1 MILVVGATSSMG
13 RIVVPQLLENGEKV
27 RAMTR
32 TPEKAE
38 DLKNL
43 GAEVIKGDLREAETI
58 ASACRGA
65 EKVIAMSH
73 SFAGKGNSSPQIV
86 DDKGN
91 RDLID
96 AAKAEGVKYFIF
108 TSVLGTRPDHPVDF
122 IRIKYKIEQYLQ
134 NSGLDY
140 TIIRASA
147 FMEFWAAMVG
157 QPIIDTGKTK
167 IFGGGKNPI
176 NFVSAEDVAKFAL
189 LALES
194 PQAKNR
200 IIEVG
205 GPENLSFEEVVK
217 TFERV
222 AGKTAKVAH
231 IPLPAIRIMRGIV
244 GAFNPALNRMTT
256 AAIYNDTADL
266 TFDMKDTLNQFPLEL
281 TKLEDVVRKH
291 ITSNQG

>member
-1 MILVVGATSSMG
+1 MILVVGATSSVG

-32 TPEKAE
+32 TPEKAT

-43 GAEVIKGDLREAETI
+43 GAEVIKGDLREAESI
-58 ASACRGA
+58 ANACRGA

-73 SFAGKGNSSPQIV
+73 SFTGKGNSSPQIV

-108 TSVLGTRPDHPVDF
+108 TSVLGARADHPLDF
-122 IRIKYKIEQYLQ
+122 FRIKHKIEQYLQ
-134 NSGLDY
+134 SSGLDY

-157 QPIIDTGKTK
+157 QPILDSGKTK

-176 NFVSAEDVAKFAL
+176 NFVSAKDVAKFAL
-189 LALES
+189 LALEK

-205 GPENLSFEEVVK
+205 GPENLSFKEVVE
-217 TFERV
+217 TFERIS
-222 AGKTAKVAH
+222 GRTAKVSH
-231 IPLPAIRIMRGIV
+231 VPLPAMKIMRGIV
-244 GAFNPALNRMTT
+244 GAFNPALGRMIT

-266 TFDMKDTLNQFPLEL
+266 TFDVKDTLKQFPLEL

-291 ITSNQG
+291 LASN

>member
-32 TPEKAE
+32 APEKAE

-43 GAEVIKGDLREAETI
+43 GAEVIKGDLREAESITN
-58 ASACRGA
+58 ASRGA
-65 EKVIAMSH
+65 EKVIVMSH
-73 SFAGKGNSSPQIV
+73 SFTGKGNSSPQIV

-96 AAKAEGVKYFIF
+96 AAKAVGVKHFIF
-108 TSVLGTRPDHPVDF
+108 TSVLGARPDHPLDF
-122 IRIKYKIEQYLQ
+122 FRIKYKIEQYLQ
-134 NSGLDY
+134 ESGLNY

-157 QPIIDTGKTK
+157 QPIIDSGKTK
-167 IFGGGKNPI
+167 IFGSGKNPI
-176 NFVSAEDVAKFAL
+176 NFVSVEDVAKFAL
-189 LALES
+189 LALEN
-194 PQAKNR
+194 PQARNR
-200 IIEVG
+200 IIEAG
-205 GPENLSFEEVVK
+205 GPENLSFEEVVE
-217 TFERV
+217 TFKRIS
-222 AGKTAKVAH
+222 GKTAKVSH
-231 IPLPAIRIMRGIV
+231 VPLPAMKIMRGIV
-244 GAFNPALNRMTT
+244 GAFNPALGRMIT

-266 TFDMKDTLNQFPLEL
+266 TFDMKDTLKQFPLEL

-291 ITSNQG
+291 LASN